1 MKDYLR
7 DMALF
12 VEIAQ
17 AGTFSK
23 ASTATGVPISTLS
36 RRLSEFEKRLGFQ
49 LIKRSTRKLEL
60 TELGAQYFAE
70 CERLVA
76 EASAAHER
84 LLSRSDQIEGTL
96 KLSMTPDFGAVVLAP
111 VLAEFARQHP
121 LIRFDLDLTPHFVDL
136 ISNNID
142 VAIRFGHPVDS
153 GITMRRIGSI
163 HHWLCASPRY
173 LECHGVPT
181 DPEHLKSH
189 AGILLKR
196 ANNPPPLMLSKGKKS
211 VPLVT
216 DARFHANH
224 ISMLTYLGLSH
235 FGICL
240 LPDVAAAPFLRSGEL
255 VRVLADWTFPTV
267 PVLAITPSRLQPARS
282 RLFLEFLARH
292 AGDVLVADPPATST
306 R

>member
-1 MKDYLR
+1 MNDYLR

-12 VEIAQ
+12 VEIAH

-36 RRLSEFEKRLGFQ
+36 RRLSEFEKKLGFQ

-60 TELGAQYFAE
+60 TELGAQYFSE

-84 LLSRSDQIEGTL
+84 LLARSDQVEGTL

-163 HHWLCASPRY
+163 HHWLCATPCY
-173 LECHGVPT
+173 LECHGVPQ

-216 DARFHANH
+216 NARFHANH
-224 ISMLTYLGLSH
+224 ISMLTYLALAH

-240 LPDVAAAPFLRSGEL
+240 LPDVSAVPLVRSGQL
-255 VRVLADWTFPTV
+255 VRVLADWTLPTV
-267 PVLAITPSRLQPARS
+267 PVLAITPSRLQPARC

-292 AGDVLVADPPATST
+292 AGDVLVADPPAKAA